1 MNHRAMNHRAMKH
14 RTVHPIPARPRQAPK
29 PTHGLLLI
37 LTVAVLGLVVAGL
50 TGCASTAPQPGTVR
64 PGTGDL
70 AFRLLWSGSADLD
83 LYVVSALGEPIDY
96 VRRTAPSQGTLDV
109 DCNVGESRCPEPME
123 NIFWPRNT
131 APPGDYRVWIV
142 LADPKGLTED
152 DEYRL
157 LALAHGAVAWE
168 RRGLVRDL
176 ARGFSPV
183 QLRYP

>member
-1 MNHRAMNHRAMKH
+1 MNHP
-14 RTVHPIPARPRQAPK
+14 TVPPTPTGTRQALK
-29 PTHGLLLI
+29 PSHGLPIYRLPRRGLSVILL
-37 LTVAVLGLVVAGL
+37 VATLGIVALGG
-50 TGCASTAPQPGTVR
+50 TGCASTAPQ

-83 LYVVSALGEPIDY
+83 LYVVSPLGEPIDY

-123 NIFWPRNT
+123 NIYWPKNA

-142 LADPKGLTED
+142 LADPKGLTAE

-157 LALAHGAVAWE
+157 LALAGGAVTWE
-168 RRGLVRDL
+168 RTGRVGDL
-176 ARGFSPV
+176 ENGFSPV
-183 QLRYP
+183 SLRFP